1 MSTFY
6 NLLSALWSQDFQTL
20 ANPEMAG
27 MLYAALLIVLIFE
40 NGFLPTT
47 FFPGDSLLLLTGA
60 LIAQGSLDYWTT
72 IAVLTAGASL
82 GCWIGYLQGLWL
94 GEHKFVRKWLDTIPE
109 KYHEKTKRLLEKYGL
124 TALLIA
130 RFTAFVRTLMPYVI
144 GITGMHP
151 KKFQFVNWGSGFL
164 WVFLLVNA
172 GYWTGRTDFFKI
184 HRESIM
190 TALTLVPVFF
200 IFAGIATMA
209 VFVWKR
215 RRKERRTDN

>member
-94 GEHKFVRKWLDTIPE
+94 GEHRFVRKWLDTIPE

-151 KKFQFVNWGSGFL
+151 KKFQFVNWGSGFCGCFC
-164 WVFLLVNA
+164 WSTR
-172 GYWTGRTDFFKI
+172 GIGQDGRISLKYI
-184 HRESIM
+184 GK
-190 TALTLVPVFF
+190 AL
-200 IFAGIATMA
+200 
-209 VFVWKR
+209 
-215 RRKERRTDN
+215 